1 MRETGQYLLSWSV
14 MLFGYSLGSRIAPR
28 GGATIMEL
36 RHLRYF
42 AAVGDALSFT
52 KAAEAL
58 HLAQPSLTRQI
69 QDLETEIGVRL
80 LNRSKRQVSLTP
92 EGRSFLSDAK
102 RVLAHSVDIV
112 ESVQRLSRHETSA
125 LNIGYVANLFPPPLP
140 VALAVFQRKF
150 PTVSINLFDMTYGDQ
165 FRAIEEGKIDLGFVG
180 SKKTIEERGLEF
192 RSIGVDKIV
201 VALRKGNALQ
211 KKAVVKLK
219 DLRTMFFVGMSE
231 ESYPGYRDWLTT
243 TCREE
248 GFAPKV
254 LQDVDIER
262 MVIQAVGAGL
272 GVALLPEQ
280 VKKLPHENVVFRPLV
295 PAVLTESCIAWKSE
309 NTSKALRSYVEIVK
323 ERSASMR

>member
-14 MLFGYSLGSRIAPR
+14 MLFGYGLGSRIAPR

-112 ESVQRLSRHETSA
+112 ESVQRLSRHETGA

-140 VALAVFQRKF
+140 VALAAFQRKF

-165 FRAIEEGKIDLGFVG
+165 FRAIKEGKIDLGFVG

-201 VALRKGNALQ
+201 VALRKGNPLQ

-243 TCREE
+243 TCREGRLCSE
-248 GFAPKV
+248 SSSGRGHRADGHSSGRSGAWCGASARASEETSPRKRRLSTFGSGRANTI
-254 LQDVDIER
+254 LYR
-262 MVIQAVGAGL
+262 M
-272 GVALLPEQ
+272 E
-280 VKKLPHENVVFRPLV
+280 K
-295 PAVLTESCIAWKSE
+295 
-309 NTSKALRSYVEIVK
+309 
-323 ERSASMR
+323 